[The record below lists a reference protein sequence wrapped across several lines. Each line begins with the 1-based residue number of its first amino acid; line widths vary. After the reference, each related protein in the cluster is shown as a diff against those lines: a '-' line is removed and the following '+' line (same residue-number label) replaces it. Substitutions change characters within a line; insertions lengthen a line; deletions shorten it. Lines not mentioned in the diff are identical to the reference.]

1 MKNVMKWNAALTSN
15 QFTPF
20 HAAGNGSGVK
30 LRVNELRAL
39 REVIEERNKID
50 VINEWSDS
58 NAFPASGEVHSI
70 TFQSLLPLP
79 LARNKINFSFAAGVS
94 CASLNN

>member
-1 MKNVMKWNAALTSN
+1 MNAMQWNAAITSN

-58 NAFPASGEVHSI
+58 NAFPASLSLYL
-70 TFQSLLPLP
+70 FQSLITFALFNKLQLWLP
-79 LARNKINFSFAAGVS
+79 LARN
-94 CASLNN
+94 